1 MFLKSVGKSVGK
13 MKATNISLIKIFA
26 FLIFL
31 FVFPL
36 IISGCGVTG
45 AKTSSLLIIYII
57 TSVFSLILLLG
68 YFITAKKKNLWYVL
82 LYTSIFIVNIG
93 YLSLSLSN
101 NLAEALLANRISY
114 LGSVFLPLSMF
125 MIIMNVTN
133 INFKRFLPYVLVGV
147 SVAVFVIAAS
157 PGYSDVYYKE
167 VSFVVENGIS
177 SLEKVYGPL
186 HVTYLI
192 YLLSYFGAMIG
203 VIAYSVI
210 KRKNTTHTYPI
221 ILAFSVFINIGLWL
235 LEQFVKTEF
244 EMLSVS
250 YIITGMFL
258 LGLNLMLRNEASKA
272 FALPVV
278 EDVKEETDNSGVDNV
293 TEDNT
298 PCEEPKIILDLNQL
312 TKTERVIYDC
322 YIDGKSTKEIMSELS
337 ITVNTLKYHNKNIYG
352 KLGVTSRKQLIE
364 IAKK

>member
-1 MFLKSVGKSVGK
+1 
-13 MKATNISLIKIFA
+13 MKITNISLVKIFS

-31 FVFPL
+31 FVFP
-36 IISGCGVTG
+36 ITVSGCGVTG
-45 AKTSSLLIIYII
+45 DKTSDLLVIYII
-57 TSVFSLILLLG
+57 TSVFSLFLLLG
-68 YFITAKKKNLWYVL
+68 YFITTKKKNLWYVL
-82 LYTSIFIVNIG
+82 LYTSILVVNVG

-101 NLAEALLANRISY
+101 NLAEALLANRIAY

-125 MIIMNVTN
+125 MIIMNVSN

-167 VSFVVENGIS
+167 VSFVVENGVS

-192 YLLSYFGAMIG
+192 YLFSYFGAMTG

-210 KRKNTTHTYPI
+210 KRKNSSHTYPV

-258 LGLNLMLRNEASKA
+258 LGLNLLLRDEVNKSAV
-272 FALPVV
+272 LPVS
-278 EDVKEETDNSGVDNV
+278 DETNSESADTKIDKAIVIDSA
-293 TEDNT
+293 
-298 PCEEPKIILDLNQL
+298 CEEPRIILDLSQL
-312 TKTERVIYDC
+312 TKTEKVIYDF
-322 YIDGKSTKEIMSELS
+322 YIQGKSTREIMSELS
-337 ITVNTLKYHNKNIYG
+337 ITENTLKYHNKNIYG
-352 KLGVTSRKQLIE
+352 KLGVSSRKQLIE
-364 IAKK
+364 IAKKK